1 MAAAFARDYE
11 ITPDADLPSGLASH
25 RIYDFAPNVCK
36 PTPSTFQVRF
46 TTKSG
51 KWTGVFAGE
60 LPGLQSKVLGCPLS
74 NQACVISGG
83 LGYWFDVN
91 IPQHYNVLLPL
102 PIIYAE
108 EVPAIGGL
116 LIADYTRACVLT
128 GIGETAWHKKLFV
141 DGFDSINVTGTIL
154 TFRHQPYYSASQCE
168 VIVDLMTGEVL
179 REIVLDSNSTS

>member
-1 MAAAFARDYE
+1 MAAEFARAYE

-25 RIYDFAPNVCK
+25 RIYDFAPDLRK
-36 PTPSTFQVRF
+36 PTPSNYQIRF

-60 LPGLQSKVLGCPLS
+60 FRGLRNKVLGCPLP
-74 NQACVISGG
+74 NEACVISGG
-83 LGYWFDVN
+83 LGYWFDVEISQN
-91 IPQHYNVLLPL
+91 YNVLRPL

-128 GIGETAWHKKLFV
+128 GMHETAWNKKLFV

-154 TFRHQPYYSASQCE
+154 TFRHQPYYGSSQRE

-179 REIVLDSNSTS
+179 REIVMDSNSIG